1 MAGQQTRTHI
11 SPVEYTTEPYG
22 GTSRTVE
29 AMERLA
35 RGRRGA
41 LALALR
47 LAIED
52 VIRYVRPRDQ
62 LSMLAAIYNWF
73 DRRYHFVRDPRD
85 VEQVKDPLRLLHEI
99 RKYGR
104 AIGDCDDASTFLDGS
119 VRTVGIDSRIV
130 RTGFREPTQA
140 QEMGDERGRYS
151 HVLAVGYDQHGRP
164 IVIDPVAGKRTPK
177 MLRRVKQY
185 AKGRRRGDR

>member
-1 MAGQQTRTHI
+1 VHVAEQSTESPI
-11 SPVEYTTEPYG
+11 SYTTEEYT
-22 GTSRTVE
+22 GTGRTVE
-29 AMERLA
+29 AMESMS

-85 VEQVKDPLRLLHEI
+85 VEQVKDPLRILAEI
-99 RKYGR
+99 RRHNR
-104 AIGDCDDASTFLDGS
+104 AVGDCDDASAFLDGS
-119 VRTVGIDSRIV
+119 VRTVGIDSQIV
-130 RTGFREPTQA
+130 RTGFRDPTPEQ
-140 QEMGDERGRYS
+140 QMGDERGRYS
-151 HVLAVGYDQHGRP
+151 HVLAVGYDQYGRP
-164 IVIDPVAGKRTPK
+164 IVIDPVAGPRTPK
-177 MLRRVKQY
+177 MLKRVKQY
-185 AKGRRRGDR
+185 AKGRRRGER